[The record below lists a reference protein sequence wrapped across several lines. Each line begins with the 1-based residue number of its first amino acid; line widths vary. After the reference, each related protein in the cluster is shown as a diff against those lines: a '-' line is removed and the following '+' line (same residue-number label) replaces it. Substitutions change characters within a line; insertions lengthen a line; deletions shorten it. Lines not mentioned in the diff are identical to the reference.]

1 MSAGTFAPADL
12 SRVLTRKVGRAIQ
25 DYRMIREGDRVMV
38 AVSGGK
44 DSYTLLDLLEKL
56 RRRSPVRFEL
66 VACNVDQ
73 GYSGFRSD
81 VIEEHLKAGGYRYRI
96 ESTEIAGT
104 IRRKMDP
111 TDTLCSLCARLRRG
125 ALYRLADETGC
136 NKIALGH
143 HADDI
148 IETLLMLQFFN
159 GQIKSMPPVLRAE
172 NGRHTVIRP
181 MAYVWESEVVEYTRA
196 NRFPVVC
203 CCCSACGDASLQ
215 RQQIKSFL
223 RRLEEGHPG
232 VKASLLKATGNVHL
246 AHLMDPRHLPVAEEA
261 AHGEGRSSLNP
272 AGTTDSPKAEPSASR
287 PGSARSAGGGRRAPD
302 RNRDAERGRP
312 RPSDSRG

>member
-1 MSAGTFAPADL
+1 MSAETSLPADL
-12 SRVLTRKVGRAIQ
+12 SRILTRKVGRAIQ
-25 DYRMIREGDRVMV
+25 DYRMIEQGDRVMV

-73 GYSGFRSD
+73 GYSGFRTD
-81 VIEEHLKAGGYRYRI
+81 VIEDHLKAGGYRYRI
-96 ESTEIAGT
+96 EATEIAGT

-111 TDTLCSLCARLRRG
+111 ADTLCSLCARLRRG
-125 ALYRLADETGC
+125 ALYRLADETDC

-181 MAYVWESEVVEYTRA
+181 MAYVWESEVAEYTRK

-203 CCCSACGDASLQ
+203 CCCSACGDTSLQ

-223 RRLEEGHPG
+223 KRLEEGHPG
-232 VKASLLKATGNVHL
+232 VKASLLKATSNIHL
-246 AHLMDPRHLPVAEEA
+246 AYLMDPRHLPLAGNA
-261 AHGEGRSSLNP
+261 APPRRRASAFPSGTSDSSI
-272 AGTTDSPKAEPSASR
+272 GEPSAAR
-287 PGSARSAGGGRRAPD
+287 PGSDGSSGGGRRAPALGGSSEPG
-302 RNRDAERGRP
+302 NS
-312 RPSDSRG
+312 PSSNSRG

>member
-1 MSAGTFAPADL
+1 MSLEISPRADL
-12 SRVLTRKVGRAIQ
+12 SRILTRKVGRAIQ
-25 DYRMIREGDRVMV
+25 DYAMIGEGDRVMV

-44 DSYTLLDLLEKL
+44 DSYALLDLLEQL

-73 GYSGFRSD
+73 GYAGFRSD
-81 VIEEHLKAGGYRYRI
+81 VIEDFLKAGGYSYRI
-96 ESTEIAGT
+96 ETTGIAGT

-111 TDTLCSLCARLRRG
+111 ADTLCSLCARLRRG
-125 ALYRLADETGC
+125 VLYRLADETGC

-159 GQIKSMPPVLRAE
+159 GQIKAMPPVLRAE

-181 MAYVWESEVVEYTRA
+181 LAYVWESEVIDYARKR
-196 NRFPVVC
+196 RFPVVC
-203 CCCSACGDASLQ
+203 CCCSACGDSSLQ

-232 VKASLLKATGNVHL
+232 VKSSLLKATGNVHL
-246 AHLMDPRHLPVAEEA
+246 AYLLDPRHLPLEGKPVAGRRRPLPRSDRPDSRREDPS
-261 AHGEGRSSLNP
+261 GELTG
-272 AGTTDSPKAEPSASR
+272 
-287 PGSARSAGGGRRAPD
+287 GSAPLPEAVPPPGPASPPGNSGD
-302 RNRDAERGRP
+302 
-312 RPSDSRG
+312 